1 MADWQPT
8 SSLRPLCQ
16 PALMFK
22 VMAANSPPRVVSP
35 EVIEQVTPEVTPEV
49 PPQLIAMTQPDRPRS
64 SKQRYR
70 LTEAG
75 LQRRRRIEAR

>member
-16 PALMFK
+16 PALIFK
-22 VMAANSPPRVVSP
+22 VMAANGSPRVVSA
-35 EVIEQVTPEVTPEV
+35 EVIDQVTPEVTPEV
-49 PPQLIAMTQPDRPRS
+49 PPQWIAMTPDRPRS